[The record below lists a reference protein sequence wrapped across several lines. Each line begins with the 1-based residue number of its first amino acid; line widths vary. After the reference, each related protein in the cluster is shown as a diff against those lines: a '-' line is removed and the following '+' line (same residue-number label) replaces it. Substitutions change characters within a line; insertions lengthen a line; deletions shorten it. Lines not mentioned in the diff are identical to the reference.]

1 MSHSS
6 LIAVPA
12 ALALALSCTVTAAQD
27 KPTPPNAAKPAT
39 TLSKAAARD
48 AQKVSQQT
56 EEATARKA
64 KQEAGK
70 AGTAAAQPIAPV
82 SERAYDGCSHAK
94 GSDA

>member
-1 MSHSS
+1 MSHSL

-12 ALALALSCTVTAAQD
+12 ALALALACTVTAAQD
-27 KPTPPNAAKPAT
+27 KPTSTNAAKPAT

-56 EEATARKA
+56 QDATARKA
-64 KQEAGK
+64 KQEADK

-82 SERAYDGCSHAK
+82 SEQSYDGCHHAK

>member
-6 LIAVPA
+6 VIAVPA
-12 ALALALSCTVTAAQD
+12 ALCLAVACTVTTAQD
-27 KPTPPNAAKPAT
+27 KPTSTNAAKPAT

-48 AQKVSQQT
+48 TQKTSMQT
-56 EEATARKA
+56 QDAAARKA

-82 SERAYDGCSHAK
+82 SERSYDGCHHAK
-94 GSDA
+94 DSDA